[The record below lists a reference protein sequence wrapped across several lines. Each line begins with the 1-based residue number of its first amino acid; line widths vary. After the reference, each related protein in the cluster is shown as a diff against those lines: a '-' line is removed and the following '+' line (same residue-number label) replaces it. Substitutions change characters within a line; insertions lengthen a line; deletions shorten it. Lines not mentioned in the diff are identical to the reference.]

1 MENNDKNTPISQSCK
16 NAVSYSRGSING
28 KVLTKANT
36 ILDLSSLDKTQADF
50 IKEKTGKSLKD
61 GSYPFLIF
69 DELEYEK
76 CTIDYFK
83 KGSIWTDEKFTLVTY
98 DEFLKI
104 HF

>member
-1 MENNDKNTPISQSCK
+1 MNNKLNTDTQSLQTC
-16 NAVSYSRGSING
+16 VSDSCGSINEDP
-28 KVLTKANT
+28 LTKTNT
-36 ILDLSSLDKTQADF
+36 ILDLSSLNKNQADF
-50 IKEKTGKSLKD
+50 IKEKAGKSLKD

-76 CTIDYFK
+76 CTIEYFK

>member
-1 MENNDKNTPISQSCK
+1 MNKLKNNTQLPQTT
-16 NAVSYSRGSING
+16 VRGRSGLIIE
-28 KVLTKANT
+28 KVLTKNNT
-36 ILDLSSLDKTQADF
+36 ILDLSSLDKSQADF

-76 CTIDYFK
+76 CTLEYFK
-83 KGSIWTDEKFTLVTY
+83 KGSIWTDAEFTLVTY
-98 DEFLKI
+98 DEFVKI